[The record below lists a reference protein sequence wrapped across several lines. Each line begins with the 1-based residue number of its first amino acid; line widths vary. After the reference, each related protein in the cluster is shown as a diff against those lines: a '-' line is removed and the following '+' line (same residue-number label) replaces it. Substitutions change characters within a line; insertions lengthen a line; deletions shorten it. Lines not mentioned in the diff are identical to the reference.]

1 MSVAPLVAIVGPPSG
16 LTLPPDDTI
25 DARTV
30 ELGPDVVVTLEEL
43 EPRVVL
49 LPLEP
54 EAPALEILAE
64 ARRRLPGA
72 AFAVLAADSRGLA
85 RALAAG
91 ADTGLVLP
99 YDAEA
104 LAALLSSALRRAALA
119 ADAARFRRRAE
130 AVLSVSS
137 FDQIVGTHPVMQQV
151 LKRVAQVAQSRST
164 VLIQGES
171 GTGKELIAAAIHQNS
186 KRREGPLVRLNCAA
200 LSDSVLESELF
211 GHERGAFTGALQRRE
226 GRFKQADGGT
236 LFLDEVSEIPL
247 PVQVKLLR
255 FLQDREFERV
265 GSNESLRVD
274 VRVLAATNKDLRAL
288 VEDGRFREDLYY
300 RLGVVTLTVP
310 PLRARPSDI
319 LLLAEH
325 FLRVL
330 AAENEVEVEGFT
342 DAARSALL
350 AYPWP
355 GNVRELSNCVE
366 QAFVFA
372 EGPRLDVTDLP
383 IATSVPRSEALRLM
397 IPGATMAEIERHA
410 ILETLRSVGGST
422 TRAAAILGIS
432 QRTIQY
438 RLKEWEL
445 AGKASDGLDGHA
457 AGGEVTPA
465 PADARRSS
473 GSR

>member
-1 MSVAPLVAIVGPPSG
+1 MPIAPLVAIVGPHPG
-16 LTLPPDDTI
+16 LPLPADDGL
-25 DARTV
+25 DLRMV
-30 ELGPDVVVTLEEL
+30 EFGPDLILTLEEL
-43 EPRVVL
+43 EPRVVV
-49 LPLEP
+49 LPLDP
-54 EAPALEILAE
+54 EARALAILAE

-72 AFAVLAADSRGLA
+72 AFAVLAPEGRGLA

-99 YDAEA
+99 CDPED
-104 LAALLSSALRRAALA
+104 LAALLASALRRAAFA

-130 AVLSVSS
+130 AVLSVAS
-137 FDQIVGTHPVMQQV
+137 FDQIVGTHPVMQQL
-151 LKRVAQVAQSRST
+151 LKRVAQVAQTRST

-265 GSNESLRVD
+265 GSNESVRVD

-372 EGPRLDVTDLP
+372 EGTRLDVADLP

-445 AGKASDGLDGHA
+445 SGKAGDGPESR
-457 AGGEVTPA
+457 AGGGEDTPA
-465 PADARRSS
+465 PAGARQSS
-473 GSR
+473 GLR

>member
-1 MSVAPLVAIVGPPSG
+1 MNSSKRSVISG
-16 LTLPPDDTI
+16 LSS
-25 DARTV
+25 
-30 ELGPDVVVTLEEL
+30 
-43 EPRVVL
+43 
-49 LPLEP
+49 
-54 EAPALEILAE
+54 E

-72 AFAVLAADSRGLA
+72 AFAVLAADGAALA
-85 RALAAG
+85 RAIGMG
-91 ADTGLVLP
+91 ADAGLVLP
-99 YDAEA
+99 CDAEA
-104 LAALLSSALRRAALA
+104 RTALLASALRRAALA

-130 AVLSVSS
+130 EVLSVAG
-137 FDQIVGTHPVMQQV
+137 FDQIVGTHPVMQQL

-164 VLIQGES
+164 VLVQGES
-171 GTGKELIAAAIHQNS
+171 GTGKELIAGAIHQNS
-186 KRREGPLVRLNCAA
+186 RRRDGPLVRLNCAA

-247 PVQVKLLR
+247 AVQVKLLR

-265 GSNESLRVD
+265 GSNESVRVD
-274 VRVLAATNKDLRAL
+274 VRVLAATNKELRAL

-300 RLGVVTLTVP
+300 HLGVVTLTVP

-319 LLLAEH
+319 LLLADH
-325 FLRVL
+325 FLRRL
-330 AAENEVEVEGFT
+330 AAENEAEVEGFT
-342 DAARSALL
+342 DGAKAALL

-355 GNVRELSNCVE
+355 GNVRELNNCVE

-372 EGPRLDVTDLP
+372 EGPRLDVADLP
-383 IATSVPRSEALRLM
+383 IASAVPRSEALRLM

-410 ILETLRSVGGST
+410 ILETLRAVGGST
-422 TRAAAILGIS
+422 TRAASILGIS

-445 AGKASDGLDGHA
+445 AGRSGESPVDHGG
-457 AGGEVTPA
+457 AGEAA
-465 PADARRSS
+465 PAAAEVPRSAGS
-473 GSR
+473 G